1 MYNNSAFLFQIIKYN
16 AILIN
21 IRFYDFIFIGGE
33 TMEEKYCQ
41 CCSMPMGDTD
51 DLYGTND
58 DRCFSSFKTLEER
71 LDNTYCYYFR

>member
-1 MYNNSAFLFQIIKYN
+1 
-16 AILIN
+16 
-21 IRFYDFIFIGGE
+21 
-33 TMEEKYCQ
+33 MEEKYCQ

-58 DRCFSSFKTLEER
+58 DGFKTLEER